1 MEQNS
6 KGSKE
11 QTVLIDLTA
20 KIVASYVGKNSIR
33 IGEISDIIGSVY
45 STLGGL
51 TFLSPEKTT
60 TQNPAVPIRKS
71 IHPDY
76 LVCLEDGKKLKML
89 KRHLRTS
96 YGITPEQ
103 YRSKWGLPPDY
114 PMAAPNYTQS
124 RSEFAKKS
132 GFGTKKARLR
142 RARKPAGET
151 PA

>member
-1 MEQNS
+1 MEQGS
-6 KGSKE
+6 KSSKE
-11 QTVLIDLTA
+11 QNVLIDLTA

-33 IGEISDIIGSVY
+33 IGEITDIIGSVY

-51 TFLSPEKTT
+51 TFSSPERTT
-60 TQNPAVPIRKS
+60 TQTPAVPIKKS

-103 YRSKWGLPPDY
+103 YRTKWGLPPDY
-114 PMAAPNYTQS
+114 PMAAPNYTLS

-132 GFGTKKARLR
+132 GFGTKKARMR
-142 RARKPAGET
+142 RVRKVGAE
-151 PA
+151 A